1 MISFILTLV
10 IGGFLLYGAYLIV
23 EDKQAEWEVK
33 KKIREANKMADSFI
47 KQTQSNNKKQK
58 F

>member
-1 MISFILTLV
+1 M
-10 IGGFLLYGAYLIV
+10 IV
-23 EDKQAEWEVK
+23 EDKQAEWELR

-47 KQTQSNNKKQK
+47 KQTQANNKKQK